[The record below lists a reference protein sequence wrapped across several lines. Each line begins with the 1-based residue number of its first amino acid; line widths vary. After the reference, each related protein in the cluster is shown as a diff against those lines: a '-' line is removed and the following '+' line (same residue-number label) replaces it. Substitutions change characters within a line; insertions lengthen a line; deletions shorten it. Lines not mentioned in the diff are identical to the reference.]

1 MNERIKTLRKS
12 LGFTLDEFGAR
23 IGIGKSAAS
32 KIERGKNGVSEQTIK
47 SICREFSVNE
57 DWLRTGNG
65 DMLLQDNKS
74 ILDRLADEYKVT
86 DRERAVLT
94 AFLNLSENDRAA
106 IMRYVDNLVAELYS
120 SSEFSMISASQKET
134 PSTESAVKALP
145 FRYSMQSASA
155 GTGTYLGPEAF
166 ETMLVR
172 ETPLTRRVS
181 FGIPV
186 NGDSME
192 PQFHNG
198 DMLLIERTKEIRIGE
213 IGVFTLNGEGYVK
226 ELGDKELL
234 SLNPE
239 YQPIKMTGDISCNG
253 RVIGVLDPALIISQ

>member
-1 MNERIKTLRKS
+1 MLS
-12 LGFTLDEFGAR
+12 V
-23 IGIGKSAAS
+23 GIGKRLREAREKAGITQEELGKRIGVTGSAITNYEKETSHPKEPVMYALMDALGIEPNFLFQDCVSSLKS
-32 KIERGKNGVSEQTIK
+32 KDSSQNFSLDELSYIKKYRTLDGYGKEAVNG
-47 SICREFSVNE
+47 
-57 DWLRTGNG
+57 
-65 DMLLQDNKS
+65 
-74 ILDRLADEYKVT
+74 ILD
-86 DRERAVLT
+86 
-94 AFLNLSENDRAA
+94 
-106 IMRYVDNLVAELYS
+106 I
-120 SSEFSMISASQKET
+120 EFKRCSAMHSKLQEVSLLEFPAKT
-134 PSTESAVKALP
+134 LP

-166 ETMLVR
+166 ETMLVK

-239 YQPIKMTGDISCNG
+239 YQPIKITGDISCNG
-253 RVIGVLDPALIISQ
+253 RVIGVLDPTLIISQ